1 MLFSV
6 PQIHRALLQPPV
18 PSYWAFSEPMS
29 RRFIYLCVVA
39 KNRRSIN
46 DMDSVIDVMRQ
57 NTHSEGLLLI
67 SSYVIRR
74 LTFTPPECKPSYKDK
89 VSRNRLYFGQ
99 NGAIQLL
106 LELLHDQFNN
116 ADLIAAVLCA
126 LNNICCNISRNCRT
140 IIREDG
146 ITTILKAMKNY
157 SSDVS
162 VLDFG
167 SAVLANISREIKG
180 DWTELIV
187 SEGVNLTKK
196 LLEGEM
202 TISVESIISGVD
214 LFAIL
219 AKTNS
224 RFRKSFGRIVLPLIK
239 DLLVKHSGESSLVM
253 SCSRAL
259 LEFFHCPDNNSLVEE
274 LDLIPLL
281 LKRLENERD
290 NTLAYYIIS
299 ALNSLFWKKSVN
311 GKDYFYKYITIV
323 IDRLKKGLV
332 EKKFELPVALILGNI
347 ANHDADN
354 LKLIRSFQISKMLY
368 EVLKKHN
375 NGHDK
380 YQHILHLFKE

>member
-1 MLFSV
+1 
-6 PQIHRALLQPPV
+6 LLQAPV

-29 RRFIYLCVVA
+29 RRFVYLCVVA
-39 KNRRSIN
+39 KNRRSMN
-46 DMDSVIDVMRQ
+46 DMDSVIEVMRK

-67 SSYVIRR
+67 ASYVIRR

-89 VSRNRLYFGQ
+89 VSRNRLYFCQ

-106 LELLHDQFNN
+106 LSLLQDQFDN
-116 ADLIAAVLCA
+116 ANLIAAVLCA
-126 LNNICCNISRNCRT
+126 LNNLCCNVGRNCRT

-157 SSDVS
+157 SYDVS
-162 VLDFG
+162 VLDYG
-167 SAVLANISREIKG
+167 SAVLANISRELKG

-202 TISVESIISGVD
+202 TISVESIVSGVD

-239 DLLVKHSGESSLVM
+239 DLLIKHSDESCLVM

-259 LEFFHCPDNNSLVEE
+259 LEFFHCPNNNSLVEE

-290 NTLAYYIIS
+290 NTLAFYIIS
-299 ALNSLFWKKSVN
+299 ALNSLFWKKTVNVN
-311 GKDYFYKYITIV
+311 GKDYFYKYVTIV
-323 IDRLKKGLV
+323 IDRLKKGQV
-332 EKKFELPVALILGNI
+332 EKKFELAVALILGNI

-354 LKLIRSFQISKMLY
+354 LKLIKSFQISKILY
-368 EVLKKHN
+368 DVLKKHC
-375 NGHDK
+375 NGHEK
-380 YQHILHLFKE
+380 YQQILHLFKE